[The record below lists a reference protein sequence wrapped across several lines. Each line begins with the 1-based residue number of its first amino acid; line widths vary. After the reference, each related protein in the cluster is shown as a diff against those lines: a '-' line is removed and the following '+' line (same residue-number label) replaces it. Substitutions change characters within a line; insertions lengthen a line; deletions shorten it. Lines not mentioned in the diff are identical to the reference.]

1 VLRGHQITIKGLVNE
16 LYLDDL
22 RDKTHRGLTGRALKG
37 LSTGGRLFGYRTTRG
52 DEGAQWIVFP
62 SEAEIVRR
70 IFSMYAEGLSVKAI
84 AVRLNMEGVPFPAKV
99 TRRGP
104 MRRAWAIST
113 IYTILMNEKYVGR
126 WVWNKAMFVKDPET
140 GKRTAVLRPKDDW
153 VIEDRPDLTI
163 VAGDLWKRVQEQ
175 LRIVRAAYG
184 AAGKQ
189 KRPRGKAPELHSRH
203 LLSGLIRCGICGAR
217 ITIQASQ
224 RKKNGRVYRYGRYRC
239 SFHMTKG
246 SSVCWNS
253 MSIRQQDLETKLVGK
268 FRDALTPEMIDYLVT
283 ATNQTLS
290 VLHGATPHEVEILAE
305 ERRHIEG
312 ELSNLVAFVA
322 KGDVSSPRLR
332 EEIGIREQRLAELG
346 LQLERLRGAA
356 TPAPLQ
362 INRTWVQEQV
372 LQLNELLSKNP
383 AGARREIQK
392 HIEDLRIAP
401 APEMGERVIQVTGR
415 AKVDG
420 LLRGE
425 EAVRLQLVAGAGF
438 EPATFGLRLV
448 LARRHPTILIQ
459 ARLVLDARL

>member
-1 VLRGHQITIKGLVNE
+1 MPGHPERV
-16 LYLDDL
+16 
-22 RDKTHRGLTGRALKG
+22 
-37 LSTGGRLFGYRTTRG
+37 GGRR
-52 DEGAQWIVFP
+52 
-62 SEAEIVRR
+62 
-70 IFSMYAEGLSVKAI
+70 
-84 AVRLNMEGVPFPAKV
+84 
-99 TRRGP
+99 
-104 MRRAWAIST
+104 
-113 IYTILMNEKYVGR
+113 
-126 WVWNKAMFVKDPET
+126 
-140 GKRTAVLRPKDDW
+140 
-153 VIEDRPDLTI
+153 
-163 VAGDLWKRVQEQ
+163 
-175 LRIVRAAYG
+175 RAAYG